1 MFGVIGELIGVA
13 WSTPGATYAQTEF
26 ARQVV
31 DN

>member
-1 MFGVIGELIGVA
+1 MFGVMADGIGVA
-13 WSTPGATYAQTEF
+13 WSTPGATYALTEF